1 MQRIQSNITLPSA
14 CFQFLIPPDNTSWH
28 SSQSLP
34 LCMNYTL
41 ISYMLLQSTS
51 WFCSA
56 LLLYTLQ

>member
-1 MQRIQSNITLPSA
+1 MHRIPPNIILPSA
-14 CFQFLIPPDNTSWH
+14 RFQFFFPPDKKSWH

-41 ISYMLLQSTS
+41 ISCMLLQYTS